1 MSGSKIISEGDKIEF
16 TDILSPDDLMEGKKS
31 NKYVSQVFDFTENG
45 NIKVAMPILRGR
57 LIPLTKGAKYEAFFY
72 TSRGLFQCRAL
83 VVDRYKSGNIYTV
96 EIELKSELQKYQR
109 RQYYRLEKVIPIK
122 YSQLSEINYVKMIK
136 TRKFPEE
143 MMDSSI
149 YENGMSADISGGG
162 MRFVG
167 NKKIE
172 KDDKVLIVFDV
183 SSENVQTQFHLPAS
197 VILSFELPNRVN
209 FFEHRVEFENISKE
223 YREILIRYIFEE
235 ERKQRKNTR

>member
-109 RQYYRLEKVIPIK
+109 RQYYRLEKAIPIK